1 MVSPSQ
7 RRHAVRSVVAAG
19 VCSLR
24 QACRYLDLARSSLG
38 YRRRPPDER
47 RMQVEAAIVEES
59 RRHPRHGY
67 RRVHALIERRGFG
80 CARRTVQRVRRR
92 EGLRVLGPARKPRC
106 PARPDAKIK
115 AEGVN
120 DVWCVDLVFD
130 VTRHGVTLKFLTIVD
145 EGSRYCIDIVVG
157 RRMTARDV
165 VRALDEAMRRHGT
178 PRHLRS
184 DNGGEFIAKI
194 LQDWLQ
200 DRGVGPRF
208 IEPGSPWQNGVNESF
223 NGRLRD
229 ECLNR
234 ELLESSLE
242 AQVIVRAFRDEYN
255 DIRPHRSLDFRA
267 PSEVCAQLLKQAP
280 GSGQARQAGPSLH
293 PELASTHNPNP

>member
-1 MVSPSQ
+1 
-7 RRHAVRSVVAAG
+7 
-19 VCSLR
+19 
-24 QACRYLDLARSSLG
+24 
-38 YRRRPPDER
+38 
-47 RMQVEAAIVEES
+47 MQVEAAIVEES
-59 RRHPRHGY
+59 RRHPRYGY

-145 EGSRYCIDIVVG
+145 EGSRYCIDMVVG

-178 PRHLRS
+178 CAVTTEASSSPRSSRTGCGTAAS
-184 DNGGEFIAKI
+184 ARASSSPEA
-194 LQDWLQ
+194 
-200 DRGVGPRF
+200 RGRTASTRASTGAF
-208 IEPGSPWQNGVNESF
+208 ATNASTG
-223 NGRLRD
+223 
-229 ECLNR
+229 
-234 ELLESSLE
+234 SSL
-242 AQVIVRAFRDEYN
+242 AA
-255 DIRPHRSLDFRA
+255 LDG
-267 PSEVCAQLLKQAP
+267 LM
-280 GSGQARQAGPSLH
+280 
-293 PELASTHNPNP
+293 